1 MKGMKN
7 VEVASPVPTAPLKK
21 MTGGAKSGNVG
32 VASGA
37 PKSPSLKQTGQ
48 PETKGGKVVSPT
60 KSK

>member
-37 PKSPSLKQTGQ
+37 KTQSFKSTSQ
-48 PETKGGKVVSPT
+48 PNTKAGKVVSPT

>member
-1 MKGMKN
+1 MRGMKN

-37 PKSPSLKQTGQ
+37 PKAPSLKSTSQ
-48 PETKGGKVVSPT
+48 PNEKTPNIKSPAR
-60 KSK
+60 SK